1 MRHHSSGVGALARWL
16 RTATVLAVIGVVL
29 FDTGALLVNA
39 IRLDETAADAASR
52 GRATWQQTR
61 SRAAVERSITL
72 QAQTLAGAV
81 VDEVVLDDTGLG
93 VTLHRQASLRL
104 LDKVGPLRHLATSV
118 ASQHLPLQQ

>member
-1 MRHHSSGVGALARWL
+1 
-16 RTATVLAVIGVVL
+16 VIGVVL
-29 FDTGALLVNA
+29 FDTGSLLVNA

>member
-1 MRHHSSGVGALARWL
+1 MRWL

-29 FDTGALLVNA
+29 LDTGALLVNA

-52 GRATWQQTR
+52 GRATWQQTQ

-93 VTLHRQASLRL
+93 VTLHRQASVRL

-118 ASQHLPLQQ
+118 ASQHLRLQR